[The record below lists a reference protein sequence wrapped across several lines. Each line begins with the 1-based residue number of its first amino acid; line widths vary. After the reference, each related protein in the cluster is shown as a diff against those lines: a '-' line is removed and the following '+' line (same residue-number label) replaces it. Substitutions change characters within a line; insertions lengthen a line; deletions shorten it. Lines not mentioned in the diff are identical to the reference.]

1 MIDNTNLLDRIKSE
15 LEAQGG
21 LSCLGSSFRIR
32 KGFRY
37 TDDTDSL
44 IFLPIRDPRR
54 IVNFI
59 NVTFT
64 RTYKILT
71 SKDILHIIVDSYYSG
86 VCNSFDYK
94 GHFVQI
100 VMMNDSIFDTKDV
113 HVDPKRL
120 RLRKSVSPFTQ
131 NNANRRWL

>member
-1 MIDNTNLLDRIKSE
+1 MIDSTNLLDRVKSE

-21 LSCLGSSFRIR
+21 YRALAQVFALGEV
-32 KGFRY
+32 FRY

-44 IFLPIRDPRR
+44 IFLQIRDPRR

-86 VCNSFDYK
+86 VYNSFDYE
-94 GHFVQI
+94 GHFVLI
-100 VMMNDSIFDTKDV
+100 VMMNDSISDTKYV

>member
-1 MIDNTNLLDRIKSE
+1 MKHKEDYRAL
-15 LEAQGG
+15 AQVFA
-21 LSCLGSSFRIR
+21 LGEV
-32 KGFRY
+32 FRY

-44 IFLPIRDPRR
+44 IFLQIRDPRR

-100 VMMNDSIFDTKDV
+100 VMMNDSISDTKDV